1 MNSTKKIVTGVF
13 CLTTR
18 DNTKIVCPKDCYGV
32 KVNAEGAVLSG
43 FTFETPSSKEV
54 LRLRVSVRHGHSGAV
69 IGR

>member
-43 FTFETPSSKEV
+43 FTF
-54 LRLRVSVRHGHSGAV
+54 
-69 IGR
+69 